1 MRHMKSTPSSPLFAL
16 LAGLL
21 TALMLSLPSGVFAG
35 DEGKISWLTDW
46 SVGKKEL
53 LSNSKPGIIYFYNE
67 KARPCHE
74 METSTFADP
83 SIIAKTDGIIAV
95 RLVDTENRD
104 LANVYQL
111 IKVPTVIFL
120 DAQGREID
128 RAVGFKRADSFI
140 QYLDR
145 LNTRATQEA
154 SAPASASGKKFTT
167 GAVDITKSVEG
178 SFPTTFTIDHADAT
192 QVYLVGDFNDW
203 REDATAMTR
212 SAKGEWTATVHL
224 FEGVYEYR
232 FKTGDGVWLQDPSN
246 TLRKPNPFGEY
257 NSVKIVGNPKRSPMV
272 SGRSVTFIL
281 FDPTATSIE
290 LAGSFNDWQRLQ
302 MYRNPSEPG
311 MWGVRYTLPPGEY
324 TYKYIVD
331 NKWMPDPENYT
342 PSDDGAGNVNSGFT
356 IE

>member
-1 MRHMKSTPSSPLFAL
+1 MTHLNNSKNSPFLMLLCGLYLAL
-16 LAGLL
+16 A
-21 TALMLSLPSGVFAG
+21 LSLPATLSAG
-35 DEGKISWLTDW
+35 NEEGIEWLTDW
-46 SVGKKEL
+46 SVGKTQL
-53 LSNSKPGIIYFYNE
+53 LSRQKPGIIYFYNE

-74 METSTFADP
+74 MEVNTFADP
-83 SIIAKTDGIIAV
+83 DIIAKTDGLIAV

-120 DAQGREID
+120 DSQGREID
-128 RAVGFKRADSFI
+128 RAVGFKRADSFV

-145 LNTRATQEA
+145 LNKRATQEA
-154 SAPASASGKKFTT
+154 SAPKSASGEKFTT
-167 GAVDITKSVEG
+167 GAVDINNPVAG
-178 SFPTTFTIDHADAT
+178 SMATTFSTSLADT
-192 QVYLVGDFNDW
+192 SQLFLVGDFNDW
-203 REDATAMTR
+203 REDATPMTR
-212 SAKGEWTATVHL
+212 SGDGTWSSTVHL

-232 FKTGDGVWLQDPSN
+232 FKTAEGRWLQDPGN
-246 TLRKPNPFGEY
+246 EYRKPNPFGEF
-257 NSVKIVGNPKRSPMV
+257 NSVRIVGNPKRSPMI
-272 SGRSVTFIL
+272 SGQSVTFIL

-290 LAGSFNDWQRLQ
+290 LAGSFNDWKRLQ

-311 MWGVRYTLPPGEY
+311 MWGVRYTLPPGKY
-324 TYKYIVD
+324 TYKYIMD